1 MNFENEQAH
10 GGWAKHC
17 YSAQHVG
24 LDEEVTPWLAGWLA
38 DLSIGWTA
46 GRQGRAGLGWVL
58 GR

>member
-24 LDEEVTPWLAGWLA
+24 LDEEVTPWRAGWLAGWL
-38 DLSIGWTA
+38 T
-46 GRQGRAGLGWVL
+46 
-58 GR
+58 